1 MDGINPTLAFA
12 ALFLGLSG
20 HPRDAAQ
27 DHRMESAF
35 LLTGAYDCAEFA
47 TVSTVP
53 PAVPVGSPM
62 AADEQELYFDYSGF
76 EPLAPLPEEGAGN
89 ETGCGTS
96 APQP

>member
-20 HPRDAAQ
+20 HPRDAAEDQ
-27 DHRMESAF
+27 QVQSAF
-35 LLTGAYDCAEFA
+35 LLTGAYECAEFS
-47 TVSTVP
+47 TVSAVP
-53 PAVPVGSPM
+53 PAEPVGTSM
-62 AADEQELYFDYSGF
+62 AAEEPDLYFDYSGF
-76 EPLAPLPEEGAGN
+76 EPLAPVPEEGAGN